1 MADPIKRLNYFKHQF
16 LRASDFI
23 DEQKYHLQMR
33 RQHNR
38 SLHTWGIA
46 GVGLKVS
53 FVQGA
58 TAVKVAEGMAV
69 DSQGREVILVDEKT
83 IELAGFTPGAAV
95 FIVISYAERKTDASS
110 ETGAEGDTRWTEE
123 PQLRAVQ
130 AKPSDVGTDIILAR
144 VNRTG
149 TTVTGVDET
158 DRRTAGVETGELSV
172 RTLRLS
178 RPDVD
183 AGAWPRLTCSAAN
196 QAALENAALKID
208 ANREIFFADAGQ
220 IRSFD
225 NNHRLVFNRANNRF
239 ELHEFG
245 DILFL
250 TGNPPT
256 EKLRIGAAGNV
267 GIGRTAAIDKLEVQG
282 NARAFALSF
291 MDAAGALYPD
301 NWLGMANNVEG
312 ATKWLHIG
320 GITDAGARRLALM
333 ADRVFINGR
342 LGIGV
347 TAPESQLQISGGQW
361 DVGATEG
368 DLKIGNAT
376 MRLKMGVAL
385 AGGGAGDARIR
396 VQGGSNRLM
405 LGSGTADVL
414 TIQNGN
420 LGIGT
425 VSPQLRLQLGS
436 LGALNETDGWT
447 NLGSNSYFDGAWK
460 RIDTTKPGVNLHM
473 NANDGAGMEFR
484 FLREDVGTPGRNI
497 AVIGTGLSFISS
509 PLAIGQISPGANVM
523 LDVNGRVRLR
533 QTPSG
538 TSGSWLMGA
547 AIDRAFIGMAN
558 ENDVGFWGN
567 DPGKPGWG
575 FTMDVT
581 TFKIKSPM
589 WRVIRI
595 LEASPGPLPKSVPFV
610 SAGGMMMIFAS
621 GSGFLAGTAAGLI
634 GMRVKV
640 DDVIRGNSRGFTNE
654 GSSHKTFVPVLL
666 VEGVA
671 AGAHTLTL
679 EALSPTLSDG
689 NDFFNVT
696 IVEMPI

>member
-1 MADPIKRLNYFKHQF
+1 MADIKRLNYFKHQF
-16 LRASDFI
+16 LRAKDFT
-23 DEQKYHLQMR
+23 DEQTYHVEMR
-33 RQHNR
+33 RRHNR

-46 GVGLKVS
+46 GGSMKVS

-69 DSQGREVILVDEKT
+69 DSQGHEVILVDEKT
-83 IELAGFTPGAAV
+83 VELAGFALGAPV
-95 FIVISYAERKTDASS
+95 YLVISYAERKTDASS

-130 AKPSDVGTDIILAR
+130 AKPTDVGTDIILAR

-158 DRRTAGVETGELSV
+158 DRRSAGVETGELSV

-183 AGAWPRLTCSAAN
+183 AGAWPRLSCSAAN
-196 QAALENAALKID
+196 QAALENGALKID
-208 ANREIFFADAGQ
+208 ANREIFFADTGQ

-225 NNHRLVFNRANNRF
+225 NAHRLVFNRTNNRF

-250 TGNPPT
+250 TGGATPT
-256 EKLRIGAAGNV
+256 EKMRIGAAGNV
-267 GIGRTAAIDKLEVQG
+267 GIGRTASIDKLEVQG
-282 NARAFALSF
+282 NARAFVLSF
-291 MDAAGALYPD
+291 MDAAGALYQD

-333 ADRVFINGR
+333 ADRVFFSGR

-347 TAPESQLQISGGQW
+347 TAPDSQLQISGGQW

-376 MRLKMGVAL
+376 LRLKMGVAL

-425 VSPQLRLQLGS
+425 ISPQLRLQVGS

-460 RIDTTKPGVNLHM
+460 RIEPTKPGVNLHM
-473 NANDGAGMEFR
+473 NANDGAGQEFR

-497 AVIGTGLSFISS
+497 AVIGTGLSFMNS
-509 PLAIGQISPGANVM
+509 PLAIGQTSVGANAM
-523 LDVNGRVRLR
+523 LDVNGRMRLR

-538 TSGSWLMGA
+538 TCGSWLMGA
-547 AIDRAFIGMAN
+547 ATDRAFIGMAN
-558 ENDVGFWGN
+558 ENDVGFWGHE
-567 DPGKPGWG
+567 PGKAGWG

-595 LEASPGPLPKSVPFV
+595 LEASPGPLPKSVQFV

-621 GSGFLAGTAAGLI
+621 GSGFSAGGQI
-634 GMRVKV
+634 GMSVKV
-640 DDVIRGNSRGFTNE
+640 DNVVRGNSRAFTNE
-654 GSSHKTFVPVLL
+654 PSSHKSFVPVLL
-666 VEGVA
+666 VEGIA

-679 EALSPTLSDG
+679 EALPPTISDS